1 MRSQLVRVVA
11 FSLLAAGLAVSL
23 ACVQAE
29 PPAAVAAPR
38 DGVFIHIS
46 SGPQDAHRVLMAL
59 RMAEL
64 MAGDRDV
71 LVYFD
76 IKGIEVV
83 LADAPAI
90 EHATFPA
97 ASVQIQKLLD
107 LGVPL
112 LACPGCLEAAGKSAA
127 DLRLGVQVASKDAF
141 FAFTEG
147 RILTLDY

>member
-11 FSLLAAGLAVSL
+11 FPLLAAGLAVSL
-23 ACVQAE
+23 TCSGAPE
-29 PPAAVAAPR
+29 TSNRPAPR

-46 SGPQDAHRVLMAL
+46 SGPGDAHRVLMAL

-64 MAGDRDV
+64 MAEDRDV

-76 IKGIEVV
+76 IKGIEGV
-83 LADAPAI
+83 LADAPEI

-112 LACPGCLEAAGKSAA
+112 LACPGCLEAAGRSPA
-127 DLRLGVQVASKDAF
+127 DLRTGVQVASKDAF
-141 FAFTEG
+141 FAFTKG